1 MPGCGPPEGT
11 LTHAAKGFHLASDRK
26 LPDHSGQH
34 SWLLMELQTSQ
45 GGHAGPPGHRW
56 QHLPWVRE
64 HQSWSTEGE
73 KEVTWSFMWSTLS
86 TRMHYGKKARG
97 QSQRD
102 TMCMFCSDTS
112 GPAVLLWHVPSR
124 RALLCTVHIHSMEMT
139 SPDGCGLFQQD
150 NVSLPQRRNGSR
162 MVGRPQRPVWDA
174 ELASKYHRPIR
185 SYGGWE

>member
-26 LPDHSGQH
+26 LLDHTRQH

-162 MVGRPQRPVWDA
+162 MVGRPQRPVCRIGL
-174 ELASKYHRPIR
+174 EIP
-185 SYGGWE
+185 